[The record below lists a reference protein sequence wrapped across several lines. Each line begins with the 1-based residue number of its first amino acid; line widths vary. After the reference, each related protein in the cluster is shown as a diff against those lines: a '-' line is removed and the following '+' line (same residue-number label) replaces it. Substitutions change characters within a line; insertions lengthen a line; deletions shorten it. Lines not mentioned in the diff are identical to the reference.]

1 MGPAGGMG
9 RPGIGGLQPGMKIPG
24 MAEDPGSRKGPA
36 QELKID
42 PNTLPENYSPPP
54 ATKDEIMTKEVKLA
68 EQDEIDKL
76 KKDLAKYQNALRKP
90 VATDAEKLLIRN
102 GIRYRLAVMCLAKNR
117 PDLTK
122 LHDDLLRDM
131 ASVGAVPEGA
141 NPVVVKS
148 FRQMVLQELL
158 NQAAPL
164 LPDQNFYVRLH
175 ITILLGELDLT
186 KEDPKL
192 NFKLEAFAPPAD
204 PLVKVILDGKQPEAV
219 KVAAVNGLVRILRLG
234 NPNVG
239 LRTKVAEGIVA
250 ELKRKDT
257 HPWYQ
262 MRLAGA
268 LSVVDIDLD
277 QAKKPF
283 IVDILKA
290 ILADP
295 DADSDKVNGRTWA
308 VKAEAAKSLGRVPL
322 PAAANPPSVTRAV
335 AVFALTLAKA
345 AQQKPQSKAEDPKW
359 KSEFIKVYLAF
370 QQLDEKDLMADKK
383 TKSGL
388 MNNPAA
394 AAKSAYDLIVPM
406 VAAIL
411 HGQRLTVQ
419 QVQNLEAY
427 VGPVAQQPAA
437 ASDGPAAAGPPNNKV
452 ATDTKTETKTDSK
465 NTALGA
471 SGPKNQE

>member
-1 MGPAGGMG
+1 
-9 RPGIGGLQPGMKIPG
+9 
-24 MAEDPGSRKGPA
+24 
-36 QELKID
+36 
-42 PNTLPENYSPPP
+42 
-54 ATKDEIMTKEVKLA
+54 
-68 EQDEIDKL
+68 
-76 KKDLAKYQNALRKP
+76 
-90 VATDAEKLLIRN
+90 
-102 GIRYRLAVMCLAKNR
+102 
-117 PDLTK
+117 
-122 LHDDLLRDM
+122 
-131 ASVGAVPEGA
+131 
-141 NPVVVKS
+141 
-148 FRQMVLQELL
+148 
-158 NQAAPL
+158 
-164 LPDQNFYVRLH
+164 
-175 ITILLGELDLT
+175 
-186 KEDPKL
+186 
-192 NFKLEAFAPPAD
+192 
-204 PLVKVILDGKQPEAV
+204 VKVILDPKQPEAV

-234 NPNVG
+234 SPNVG
-239 LRTKVAEGIVA
+239 LRTKVAEAIVA

-283 IVDILKA
+283 VVDILKA

-295 DADSDKVNGRTWA
+295 DADTDKVNGRTWA

-370 QQLDEKDLMADKK
+370 QQLDDKDLMADKK

-427 VGPVAQQPAA
+427 VGPIIQQPAQ
-437 ASDGPAAAGPPNNKV
+437 STTTTPNKV
-452 ATDTKTETKTDSK
+452 ATDTKTETKTDTK